1 MSLISKLFGKRLR
14 AEPERLYV
22 VTGDPHQAFE
32 EPGYVTDP
40 RHYSLPLFKT
50 PISDEQFDRDY
61 RHKVKAFIKRDDAIR
76 FAYHCNLVGVMC
88 PVYDRV
94 DGKWVYNPEETG
106 KVADDI
112 N

>member
-1 MSLISKLFGKRLR
+1 MGFISGLFRKREQ

-22 VTGDPHQAFE
+22 VTGDPHHVFE
-32 EPGYVTDP
+32 EPAYATDP
-40 RHYSLPLFKT
+40 RHYGLPLFKT
-50 PISDEQFDRDY
+50 PISDEQFGRDY
-61 RHKVKAFIKRDDAIR
+61 RNKVKAFSKRDDAIR
-76 FAYHCNLVGVMC
+76 FAYHCNLAGVMC

-94 DGKWVYNPEETG
+94 DGKWVYNPEETE